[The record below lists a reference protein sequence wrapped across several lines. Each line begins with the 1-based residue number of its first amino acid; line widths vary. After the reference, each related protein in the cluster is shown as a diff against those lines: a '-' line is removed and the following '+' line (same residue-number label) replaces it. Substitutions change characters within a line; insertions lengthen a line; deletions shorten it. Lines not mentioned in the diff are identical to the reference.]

1 MAVSGLSEGAVP
13 KHAQLRDR
21 LAAHARETL
30 SPGDAMPS
38 ERELMQ
44 RFDVSRATVRR
55 AIDQLV
61 NDGIVVRTPGKG
73 TYVAP
78 DRVESHL
85 HLASFTDDM
94 RRRGLTPSTR
104 VLSCQLEGAPQP
116 VRDFLG
122 DGVGGRH
129 WHLVRLRL
137 ADGAPMAVEDGWYS
151 SALIDDLPAERA
163 LSLYSTLRE
172 HHGLTIDRAEQ
183 TAWSEIADRSVEQL
197 LQLPHPAPVMT
208 FTRWS
213 SATQRPVEVCT
224 SHYRGDQYRLHMT
237 LDGSMP
243 PVDPSRQTP
252 PPR

>member
-122 DGVGGRH
+122 D
-129 WHLVRLRL
+129 
-137 ADGAPMAVEDGWYS
+137 
-151 SALIDDLPAERA
+151 
-163 LSLYSTLRE
+163 
-172 HHGLTIDRAEQ
+172 
-183 TAWSEIADRSVEQL
+183 
-197 LQLPHPAPVMT
+197 
-208 FTRWS
+208 
-213 SATQRPVEVCT
+213 
-224 SHYRGDQYRLHMT
+224 
-237 LDGSMP
+237 
-243 PVDPSRQTP
+243 
-252 PPR
+252 